1 MKGRHAVV
9 CALALALLLVPVAV
23 VTRSQSPPQGAQTV
37 AKTEAGVLHP
47 ELPDT
52 KADTCLTCHDTI
64 GKAAVI
70 HGPVSGGYC
79 TSCHVF
85 SGAGDKTRIDLAGG
99 ATKDNTAALCGACH
113 DDVLKI
119 SRAEYA
125 HGPVAEGN
133 CISCHDPH
141 SSEHPYVL
149 KLPEAELCSACHDDV
164 GLELKMPVRHAPA
177 AAACSLCHDP
187 HGNQQ
192 PARLR
197 EPVNKLC
204 LACHNVRV
212 RSSPSDTTPTLFGRD
227 VPEKLAV
234 LRSPSSRVALDP
246 LGRLGHPI
254 AGHPVEGPNNLLD
267 VPGPLT
273 CISCHTPHGSKASR
287 LLRFGDD
294 DGTGFCVKCH
304 K

>member
-1 MKGRHAVV
+1 MKGRHAVL

-23 VTRSQSPPQGAQTV
+23 VTRSQSPPSGAQIV
-37 AKTEAGVLHP
+37 AKTEAGILHP

-70 HGPVSGGYC
+70 HGPVSGGSC

-113 DDVLKI
+113 EDVLKI

-141 SSEHPYVL
+141 SS
-149 KLPEAELCSACHDDV
+149 
-164 GLELKMPVRHAPA
+164 
-177 AAACSLCHDP
+177 
-187 HGNQQ
+187 
-192 PARLR
+192 
-197 EPVNKLC
+197 
-204 LACHNVRV
+204 
-212 RSSPSDTTPTLFGRD
+212 
-227 VPEKLAV
+227 
-234 LRSPSSRVALDP
+234 
-246 LGRLGHPI
+246 
-254 AGHPVEGPNNLLD
+254 
-267 VPGPLT
+267 
-273 CISCHTPHGSKASR
+273 
-287 LLRFGDD
+287 
-294 DGTGFCVKCH
+294 
-304 K
+304 